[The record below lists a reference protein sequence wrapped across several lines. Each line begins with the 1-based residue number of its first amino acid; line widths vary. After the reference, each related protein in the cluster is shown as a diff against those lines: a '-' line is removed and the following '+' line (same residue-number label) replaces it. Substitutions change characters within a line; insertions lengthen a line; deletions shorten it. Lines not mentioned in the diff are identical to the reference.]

1 MATTATCPQCSR
13 QLRVPD
19 ELLGRLVKC
28 PSCSTT
34 FTASTAGEQPPPLPV
49 VAKEPA
55 PSARP
60 PRVDEEEIDDRFD
73 DYYEDKPRRKRV
85 RRSDLLP
92 HRGTV
97 VLVMGI
103 LSLVVMPIILGPIA
117 WVMANNDLKEMRAG
131 RMDPEGESNT
141 NAGRICGI
149 IGTIMGSL
157 GLICCFGYVFI
168 VMIVGAS
175 GAFGRR

>member
-1 MATTATCPQCSR
+1 MGKGQPQLEGNGHVADIRLPGFTRPLAPLVNLVARLNTSVHMK
-13 QLRVPD
+13 LLAGFLFGALL
-19 ELLGRLVKC
+19 LLG
-28 PSCSTT
+28 
-34 FTASTAGEQPPPLPV
+34 
-49 VAKEPA
+49 
-55 PSARP
+55 
-60 PRVDEEEIDDRFD
+60 
-73 DYYEDKPRRKRV
+73 
-85 RRSDLLP
+85 
-92 HRGTV
+92 
-97 VLVMGI
+97 MGI

-149 IGTIMGSL
+149 IGIIMGSL